1 MVVSFIESSFTTKAE
16 YENWVIAAPAAK
28 AACVGPSS
36 AAPAAKTAA
45 APAPSAAASTHPLC
59 TVTDATDV
67 PAEFTVLAKTWPLW
81 DSKTHPQKPK
91 NSGKFRF
98 DYNGSYHSERVLIV
112 SGAATLKPTDGS
124 AAIQIKAGDQ
134 VTFWHG
140 FSCDWT
146 VTARMTKHY
155 SYYGE
160 DGRPE
165 GEDLPGIACDVCGAD
180 CYAESYLYG
189 EETDLC
195 PACYSADTKYVG
207 AEHQKEGAPVKAAP
221 KKRGKAPTK
230 GGGGKVAKKK

>member
-1 MVVSFIESSFTTKAE
+1 MVVSFIDSSFTSKVE
-16 YENWVIAAPAAK
+16 YEKWASGCGSPGALAAAAAPVAHTADVGSASTAPAAK
-28 AACVGPSS
+28 
-36 AAPAAKTAA
+36 
-45 APAPSAAASTHPLC
+45 THPLC
-59 TVTDATDV
+59 TVTEAADV
-67 PAEFTVLAKTWPLW
+67 PAEFTELAKTWPLW

-98 DYNGSYHSERVLIV
+98 DYNGSYHSERVLIM

-160 DGRPE
+160 DGHPE
-165 GEDLPGIACDVCGAD
+165 GEDLPGIACDVCGVD

-195 PACYSADTKYVG
+195 PKCYSADTKYTG

-221 KKRGKAPTK
+221 KKRGKSPTK
-230 GGGGKVAKKK
+230 GGGGKAAKKK